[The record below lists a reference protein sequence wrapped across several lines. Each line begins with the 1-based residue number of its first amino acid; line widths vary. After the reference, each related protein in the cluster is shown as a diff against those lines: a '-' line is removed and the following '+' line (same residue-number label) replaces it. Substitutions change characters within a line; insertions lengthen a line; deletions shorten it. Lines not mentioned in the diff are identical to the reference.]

1 MLLIDPKLLFGGL
14 LLALALDA
22 CFGDPKRLWGRVPH
36 PVVLMGR
43 AIARLEARRL
53 DLAMPA
59 IVQVRRGRDA
69 SLLVI
74 GASVLF
80 ALGVQ
85 ELCIRLPLGWL
96 LLGLAMSTLIAARG
110 LHDHVAAVATAL
122 QQGLEG
128 GRQAIA
134 QIVGRDPASLDEHG
148 VARAAIESTAEN
160 FADGVVAPLLWGVLL
175 GLPGM
180 AAYKAINTL
189 DSMIGHR
196 SARYLHFGRFA
207 ARLDD
212 VANWLPA
219 RLSALLIL
227 AAAVCLPGATPAA
240 GWRAMW
246 RDAPRHR
253 SPNAG
258 WPEAALAGALGLRL
272 AGPRRYAGEA
282 VDDAWM
288 GDGRGAA
295 TPADVGRALRVLVIA
310 CALASIL
317 LGSALLVATE
327 IAEEGDAALG
337 RTLARAAPAEGL
349 LERPTTPGATGSSR
363 KEQGADMTSS
373 VQELGTVVAGGKSS
387 LMSRL
392 SCPPSSPRAASL
404 PDPERRSAASIT
416 RPDHRRI
423 RQEPH

>member
-1 MLLIDPKLLFGGL
+1 MLLIDAKLLFGGL

-22 CFGDPKRLWGRVPH
+22 CFGDPRRLWRRVPH

-53 DLAMPA
+53 DLATPSK
-59 IVQVRRGRDA
+59 VQVRCGRDA

-80 ALGVQ
+80 ALAVQ

-110 LHDHVAAVATAL
+110 LYEHVAAVAAGL
-122 QQGLEG
+122 EQGLED
-128 GRQAIA
+128 GRREVAH
-134 QIVGRDPASLDEHG
+134 IVGRDPASLDAHG

-160 FADGVVAPLLWGVLL
+160 LADGVVAPLFWGALL

-196 SARYLHFGRFA
+196 SPRYVHFGRFA

-212 VANWLPA
+212 FANWLPA
-219 RLSALLIL
+219 RLSALLII
-227 AAAVCLPGATPAA
+227 AATLFLPGSTPVA

-246 RDAPRHR
+246 RDASRHR

-258 WPEAALAGALGLRL
+258 WPEAAMAGALGLRL
-272 AGPRRYAGEA
+272 AGPRCYAGEA

-288 GDGRGAA
+288 GDGRAAA
-295 TPADVGRALRVLVIA
+295 TPADVCRALRILVIA
-310 CALASIL
+310 CVLTSIL
-317 LGSALLVATE
+317 LGSALWVATDT
-327 IAEEGDAALG
+327 ADDGDAALA

-349 LERPTTPGATGSSR
+349 LERLATQGPRNPAGKNMAGFDALTASGGSRESWSPLAR
-363 KEQGADMTSS
+363 GRR
-373 VQELGTVVAGGKSS
+373 
-387 LMSRL
+387 RL
-392 SCPPSSPRAASL
+392 
-404 PDPERRSAASIT
+404 E
-416 RPDHRRI
+416 
-423 RQEPH
+423 

>member
-1 MLLIDPKLLFGGL
+1 MLLMDAKLLFGGL

-22 CFGDPKRLWGRVPH
+22 CFGDPRRLWGRVPH

-53 DLAMPA
+53 DLATPA
-59 IVQVRRGRDA
+59 IVQVRRGRNA

-74 GASVLF
+74 GASMLF
-80 ALGVQ
+80 ALAVQ

-96 LLGLAMSTLIAARG
+96 LLGLTMSTLIAARG
-110 LHDHVAAVATAL
+110 LYDHVAAVAAGL
-122 QQGLEG
+122 EQGLEG
-128 GRQAIA
+128 GRQAVA
-134 QIVGRDPASLDEHG
+134 HIVGRDPASLDAHG

-160 FADGVVAPLLWGVLL
+160 FADGVVAPLLWGVVL

-196 SARYLHFGRFA
+196 SPRYRYFGRFA

-227 AAAVCLPGATPAA
+227 AAALCLPGTTPAA
-240 GWRAMW
+240 GWRAMS

-258 WPEAALAGALGLRL
+258 WPEAAMAGALGLSL
-272 AGPRRYAGEA
+272 AGPRRYAGNL

-288 GDGRGAA
+288 GAGRAAA
-295 TPADVGRALRVLVIA
+295 TPADVCRALRVLVIA
-310 CALASIL
+310 CILVSIL
-317 LGSALLVATE
+317 LGSTLL
-327 IAEEGDAALG
+327 IAAKAGFEGDAALST
-337 RTLARAAPAEGL
+337 TLGPS
-349 LERPTTPGATGSSR
+349 ATR
-363 KEQGADMTSS
+363 R
-373 VQELGTVVAGGKSS
+373 GG
-387 LMSRL
+387 
-392 SCPPSSPRAASL
+392 C
-404 PDPERRSAASIT
+404 
-416 RPDHRRI
+416 
-423 RQEPH
+423 